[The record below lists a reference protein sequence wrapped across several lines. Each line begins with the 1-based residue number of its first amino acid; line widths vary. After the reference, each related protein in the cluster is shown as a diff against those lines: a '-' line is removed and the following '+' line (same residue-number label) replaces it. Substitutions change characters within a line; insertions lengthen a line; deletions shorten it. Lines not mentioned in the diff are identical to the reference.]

1 MRVEWNSEVC
11 AHVCVCVCVSASY
24 SLAAALNQSVYVN
37 VCIAHTVWVVDSGG
51 IPSLP
56 IDSLK
61 VYSMPSSSSEPEIPN
76 TGPLDPRPK
85 LRVEQCSGPC
95 QQTSQ
100 GVLCNSS
107 NDI

>member
-1 MRVEWNSEVC
+1 M
-11 AHVCVCVCVSASY
+11 CVCVCEHLLGGASY
-24 SLAAALNQSVYVN
+24 SLAAALNQSVHVN
-37 VCIAHTVWVVDSGG
+37 VYIAHTVWVVDSGG
-51 IPSLP
+51 IPSLR